1 MPLAS
6 PRITTDPRSRCPTHR
21 PRASTL
27 LTPSVAAGVALLT
40 IGEPTLAQQ
49 TYAVAA
55 ITTEGAGPLGL
66 GALVG
71 AVVAGGFALRER
83 FRRD

>member
-6 PRITTDPRSRCPTHR
+6 PRITTDPRCPRHR
-21 PRASTL
+21 PRGSTR
-27 LTPSVAAGVALLT
+27 LTSSVAAVAVLL
-40 IGEPTLAQQ
+40 IMGEPTLAQQ
-49 TYAVAA
+49 TYAAAA
-55 ITTEGAGPLGL
+55 ITTEGAGSLGL

-71 AVVAGGFALRER
+71 AIVAGVFALRER

>member
-1 MPLAS
+1 MPIES
-6 PRITTDPRSRCPTHR
+6 PRITIAPRFPRNR
-21 PRASTL
+21 PRAATL
-27 LTPSVAAGVALLT
+27 LTPGMAASVALLT
-40 IGEPTLAQQ
+40 VSESTLAQQ
-49 TYAVAA
+49 AYAAAA

>member
-1 MPLAS
+1 MPIES
-6 PRITTDPRSRCPTHR
+6 PRITIAPRFPRDR
-21 PRASTL
+21 PRAATL
-27 LTPSVAAGVALLT
+27 LTPGMAASVALLT
-40 IGEPTLAQQ
+40 VSESTLAQQ
-49 TYAVAA
+49 TYAAAA